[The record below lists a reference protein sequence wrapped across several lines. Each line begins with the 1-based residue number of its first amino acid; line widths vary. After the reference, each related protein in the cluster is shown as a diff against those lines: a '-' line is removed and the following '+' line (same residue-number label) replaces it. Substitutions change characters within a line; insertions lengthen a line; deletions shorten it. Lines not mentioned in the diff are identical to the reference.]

1 MKHSKWTIFLLLPR
15 CFQLVKLIRCCSNQF
30 RLVCVWVC
38 LMMKMQL
45 ADTAHFAQPKCSAA
59 FRLSFVIYVPF
70 NWHSHCSYFQYGWCL
85 LMHFFL
91 LNYDI
96 CVRHLC
102 RFHFSNSFFFC
113 RYFKKKSTLSCQ
125 HEHGAFVGFMNIWI
139 FIYIFWLLF
148 HPDLLD
154 HQRICITFHRLH
166 LRVEVSDG
174 EVFLFPKVYI
184 RCAPS

>member
-1 MKHSKWTIFLLLPR
+1 MRWGFKGADNQIIIIETFEMNDFSSSAEMFSISEF
-15 CFQLVKLIRCCSNQF
+15 IRFYSNQF

-45 ADTAHFAQPKCSAA
+45 TDTAHFAQPKWIAA

-70 NWHSHCSYFQYGWCL
+70 NWHSQCSYFQYGWCL

-102 RFHFSNSFFFC
+102 RFYFSNSFFSVAILK
-113 RYFKKKSTLSCQ
+113 RNQRKVVSMYIVRSL
-125 HEHGAFVGFMNIWI
+125 ALWI
-139 FIYIFWLLF
+139 FEYLFIYFDYFFTQIF
-148 HPDLLD
+148 
-154 HQRICITFHRLH
+154 
-166 LRVEVSDG
+166 
-174 EVFLFPKVYI
+174 
-184 RCAPS
+184 

>member
-1 MKHSKWTIFLLLPR
+1 MRVCLSYDENAAHWHCTLCATEMFCSFSSVICDLCSIQLTFSLLL
-15 CFQLVKLIRCCSNQF
+15 FSIR
-30 RLVCVWVC
+30 
-38 LMMKMQL
+38 LM
-45 ADTAHFAQPKCSAA
+45 FAYA
-59 FRLSFVIYVPF
+59 
-70 NWHSHCSYFQYGWCL
+70 
-85 LMHFFL
+85 FFL

-184 RCAPS
+184 RCALS

>member
-1 MKHSKWTIFLLLPR
+1 MFACESVLWWKCSSLTLHTLRNRNVLQLFVCHLWFMFHSIDILIALIF
-15 CFQLVKLIRCCSNQF
+15 NTAD
-30 RLVCVWVC
+30 VC
-38 LMMKMQL
+38 LCIFSIKL
-45 ADTAHFAQPKCSAA
+45 
-59 FRLSFVIYVPF
+59 
-70 NWHSHCSYFQYGWCL
+70 W
-85 LMHFFL
+85 
-91 LNYDI
+91 
-96 CVRHLC
+96 HLC
-102 RFHFSNSFFFC
+102 STFVSVSFFQFIFFC